1 MDGSLV
7 GCAVATCNRHSQD
20 GLRDMEHTF
29 NSHSISANQAFGAR
43 KRDDVRTAAMVDTA
57 TEYFAYIGMMS
68 AAVVVA
74 VAALVFSGQTAL
86 KWVDA
91 IARPA
96 ETTLQLKP
104 TVDPSPVPATEK
116 TVRGTFAM
124 LPSSMPLRLRDDV
137 ITTNF

>member
-1 MDGSLV
+1 
-7 GCAVATCNRHSQD
+7 
-20 GLRDMEHTF
+20 MERTF
-29 NSHSISANQAFGAR
+29 NSHSISSNVRVSDR
-43 KRDDVRTAAMVDTA
+43 KRADARAVAMADTA

-91 IARPA
+91 VARPA
-96 ETTLQLKP
+96 ESTMQLKP
-104 TVDPSPVPATEK
+104 TVAPSHVPATEK

-124 LPSSMPLRLRDDV
+124 LPSAMPLRLRDDV
-137 ITTNF
+137 IATNY

>member
-1 MDGSLV
+1 
-7 GCAVATCNRHSQD
+7 
-20 GLRDMEHTF
+20 MERTF
-29 NSHSISANQAFGAR
+29 NSHTITSNQDLGGSR
-43 KRDDVRTAAMVDTA
+43 RDDARTAAMVDTA

-96 ETTLQLKP
+96 ETTMQLKP
-104 TVDPSPVPATEK
+104 TVAPSPVPATEK

-124 LPSSMPLRLRDDV
+124 LPSSMPLRLRDD
-137 ITTNF
+137 IIATNF